1 MLIAVAVYGSGAQK
15 LSMSVRTL
23 RNLKAFFLASSV
35 AVLNKKTKSART
47 LHSVH
52 EELIENSNLMCDFRL
67 FVRHSWRFDNNSE
80 SIPYDTAKLYQIEV
94 TTISH
99 GDRLSFSAVD
109 INS

>member
-1 MLIAVAVYGSGAQK
+1 MMNFSRVDSSRGVSGARK
-15 LSMSVRTL
+15 LSLSVRTH
-23 RNLKAFFLASSV
+23 RNLKAFFLGIHLRWRCS
-35 AVLNKKTKSART
+35 TKSTRT
-47 LHSVH
+47 LHSIH
-52 EELIENSNLMCDFRL
+52 ANSNLMCDFRL